1 MRVLCFC
8 SRERERE
15 RGERGQ
21 EKEVIGAVRLK
32 GMGVGREDLMGG
44 ERKGTN
50 YKVGEQHWQWQR
62 QRQR

>member
-8 SRERERE
+8 SRERE

-32 GMGVGREDLMGG
+32 GMGVGEGG
-44 ERKGTN
+44 FNG
-50 YKVGEQHWQWQR
+50 W
-62 QRQR
+62 